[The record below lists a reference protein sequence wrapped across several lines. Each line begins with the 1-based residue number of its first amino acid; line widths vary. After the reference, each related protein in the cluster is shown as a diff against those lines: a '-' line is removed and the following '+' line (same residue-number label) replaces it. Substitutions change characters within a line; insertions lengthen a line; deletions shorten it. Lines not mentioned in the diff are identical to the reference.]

1 MTSEPVGW
9 IKALEAY
16 YLLHPLDNRPSPG
29 GRFSLLTQ
37 LSNEELQA
45 YATKGTKVVAN
56 TLGTQETET
65 FNEFFCQIK
74 SPHVHY
80 NGNVY
85 LLKKEEWKALSK
97 KIVEKFRAKLA
108 DAQGINYD
116 QLNRLSDIMDEII

>member
-1 MTSEPVGW
+1 M
-9 IKALEAY
+9 
-16 YLLHPLDNRPSPG
+16 
-29 GRFSLLTQ
+29 
-37 LSNEELQA
+37 
-45 YATKGTKVVAN
+45 
-56 TLGTQETET
+56 
-65 FNEFFCQIK
+65 
-74 SPHVHY
+74 HY